1 MTKSQE
7 NYDDRPLEGAKAK
20 LFRSV
25 CMRLGFVAQDR
36 TEIQYAWKEA
46 TRHMSQPTA
55 GAMCRLKRLGRF
67 LKYRPRCV
75 QVFKQL
81 EPSKFLTCRVDSD
94 FAGCLTT
101 RKSTS
106 STQLIHGNHLLR
118 SSATTQSVKAP
129 SSVEAEF
136 HAFVKGGSG
145 GLGGVSVWKDRN
157 ASTV

>member
-1 MTKSQE
+1 MTKSQG

-75 QVFKQL
+75 QVFKQQ
-81 EPSKFLTCRVDSD
+81 EPPKFLTCRVDSD

-106 STQLIHGNHLLR
+106 TTQLLHESHSLR
-118 SSATTQSVKAP
+118 SSAATQSVQAL
-129 SSVEAEF
+129 SSGEAEF
-136 HAFVKGGSG
+136 HALVKGGSFC
-145 GLGGVSVWKDRN
+145 LGGVSMLKDLN
-157 ASTV
+157 T